1 MSPGTETRPGPESG
15 PNFAEEFASAVGALR
30 TALTQ
35 TMTELGADASRPQE
49 VARRF
54 QLNKNLAWKLSRLIR
69 EPDPATAL
77 RFVPGTSGVRI
88 ALEALG
94 PEAPQG
100 IVACEEAFREFE
112 AMQARHAGDRAT
124 LEMLIA
130 GLAYDRIEPEAFEQ
144 ARRQAFQGNASIWG
158 VQARTQFSSYILA
171 PNEED
176 PNWADLVLAAGLVD
190 FRRTRPDARW
200 ILGTRQAFDSA
211 GGSIEK
217 RTGTPVAPSPQGPAG
232 VPLLE
237 DFCSTPLPDVE
248 VVRSGNELRYELP
261 GGPIGNSSLTTA
273 TYAEI
278 ERRAGPCVQSSPGEE
293 VELVMNLLTPAEHA
307 QFDLLIHRDLGWT
320 AQPTLQLYGRLH
332 GLSPFS
338 PAEEKDRTIPTQ
350 ERPELLGSGSK
361 TFASERVPRCAEL
374 TQYAIRA
381 GGWDPEDFTVWRVSM
396 SYPPIPS
403 AVVLSLE
410 LPERR

>member
-1 MSPGTETRPGPESG
+1 MPPGTETRPGRESG
-15 PNFAEEFASAVGALR
+15 PNFAEEFAAAVSALR
-30 TALTQ
+30 DALTQ
-35 TMTELGADASRPQE
+35 TMIELGADASRPQE

-100 IVACEEAFREFE
+100 IVACERAFKEFE

-144 ARRQAFQGNASIWG
+144 GRRQAFQGNASIWG
-158 VQARTQFSSYILA
+158 VQAGTQFSSYILG
-171 PNEED
+171 PNAQD
-176 PNWADLVLAAGLVD
+176 PDWVDLALAAGLVD

-211 GGSIEK
+211 GDSIEK
-217 RTGTPVAPSPQGPAG
+217 RSGTPVAPSDQQPGG

-237 DFCSTPLPDVE
+237 EFCSTPLPDVE
-248 VVRSGNELRYELP
+248 VVRSGNEMRYELP

-273 TYAEI
+273 TFGEI
-278 ERRAGPCVQSSPGEE
+278 DLRAGTRFQSSPGEE
-293 VELVMNLLTPAEHA
+293 VELVMNLLTPAVHA

-320 AQPTLQLYGRLH
+320 APPILQLYGRLN
-332 GLSPFS
+332 GLYPFS
-338 PAEEKDRTIPTQ
+338 PVDEKDRTIPTQ
-350 ERPELLGSGSK
+350 ERPELLGTGAANL
-361 TFASERVPRCAEL
+361 ASDRVPRCAEL
-374 TQYAIRA
+374 TQYTIRA

-403 AVVLSLE
+403 AVVLSME
-410 LPERR
+410 LPVRR